1 MWHFAFV
8 PWIFW
13 PVKTSTFVIVLNVFF
28 RWKKRSRRDRRLEE
42 EHAGNQK
49 SEQNLREM
57 EREGKSQTETEA
69 EDQRPASA
77 KIKDHIVEVR
87 EVKGVTCTRLA
98 VSADQLL

>member
-1 MWHFAFV
+1 
-8 PWIFW
+8 
-13 PVKTSTFVIVLNVFF
+13 
-28 RWKKRSRRDRRLEE
+28 
-42 EHAGNQK
+42 
-49 SEQNLREM
+49 M